1 MKFHFLTNERDNEAF
16 TLVAEIFPEYNFE
29 EIVDIHFNHLQKL
42 SSFVRNNWSST
53 SDEEILNEEKVFD
66 LRVAGKEV
74 MKARMEGRSED
85 DFIFENE
92 SLNGRDANTD
102 VGVVDL
108 VNNKSFDES
117 VCFEDGNK
125 ISSPDSEYHRLY
137 HNLIHPEPLPKKR
150 SVETLTTVQ
159 QEVFKKK
166 KADHVLGDD
175 TIHASNIMSK
185 DNNGD
190 RDDSPLRGY

>member
-1 MKFHFLTNERDNEAF
+1 MCWNDYALQILEEDFIENKKSLDIFSHNSNLKFHFLTNERDNEAF

-92 SLNGRDANTD
+92 SLNGRD
-102 VGVVDL
+102 
-108 VNNKSFDES
+108 
-117 VCFEDGNK
+117 
-125 ISSPDSEYHRLY
+125 EY
-137 HNLIHPEPLPKKR
+137 
-150 SVETLTTVQ
+150 
-159 QEVFKKK
+159 
-166 KADHVLGDD
+166 
-175 TIHASNIMSK
+175 
-185 DNNGD
+185 
-190 RDDSPLRGY
+190 